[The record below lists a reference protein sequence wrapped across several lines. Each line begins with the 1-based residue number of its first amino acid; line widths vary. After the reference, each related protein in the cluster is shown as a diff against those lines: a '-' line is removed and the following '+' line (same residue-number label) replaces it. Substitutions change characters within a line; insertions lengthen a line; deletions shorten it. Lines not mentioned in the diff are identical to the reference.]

1 MKTNVNLTMDS
12 SLLKE
17 IDTIRG
23 REKRSTFIEHL
34 VRLGLKAYKGAGR
47 GDGGNV

>member
-1 MKTNVNLTMDS
+1 MKTSVNLTMDQE
-12 SLLKE
+12 LLKE

-34 VRLGLKAYKGAGR
+34 VRLGLKTFR
-47 GDGGNV
+47 NRSEIDGNAK